1 MARPLLE
8 GLAVFDNKDGNIASI
23 ELKATKKI
31 VKVIRKAEKFKSD
44 IKKTIW
50 LIINSK
56 ILRSKMYF
64 VFLNFSEIIIKGTI
78 PITEN
83 KTAGR

>member
-31 VKVIRKAEKFKSD
+31 VKVIIIAEKYKSH
-44 IKKTIW
+44 IKKTIV
-50 LIINSK
+50 LIIDRK
-56 ILRSKMYF
+56 ILRSNMSI
-64 VFLNFSEIIIKGTI
+64 VFLNLSEVIIKGTI
-78 PITEN
+78 PKNET

>member
-44 IKKTIW
+44 IKKTI
-50 LIINSK
+50 
-56 ILRSKMYF
+56 
-64 VFLNFSEIIIKGTI
+64 
-78 PITEN
+78 
-83 KTAGR
+83 